1 MRWYSFFFPSLSPN
15 VCSLSCIFQCAG
27 SLHLYRWPP
36 IAKQDHASSGVQR
49 FRPQKELKPK
59 AAGEYFHGWGW
70 KVRLRLGSHRDT
82 EEREKREGRVRRGN
96 LFLFSCSWAS
106 TAGPCIKKTT
116 AFEMSPYRP
125 RHGRMLNTT
134 TWVIFGRFGEMAN
147 VKSALK
153 RDKYVSLSAAIT
165 LWFVAWTVEH

>member
-1 MRWYSFFFPSLSPN
+1 MFYLIMWEFSTVLLSLQSRRLKLKTETESPLLLKPELYRPTTVRCNMSIWIQKGRVSEQDVCLMRRYSSFFPSLSPN

-49 FRPQKELKPK
+49 LRPQKELKPK

-82 EEREKREGRVRRGN
+82 GEGRRGREG
-96 LFLFSCSWAS
+96 
-106 TAGPCIKKTT
+106 
-116 AFEMSPYRP
+116 
-125 RHGRMLNTT
+125 
-134 TWVIFGRFGEMAN
+134 
-147 VKSALK
+147 
-153 RDKYVSLSAAIT
+153 
-165 LWFVAWTVEH
+165 